1 MKRTQ
6 PILYHP
12 GASDPPPQAAVNRS
26 SIKIQTRVMLKWVMI
41 HHYQKTCHFVEIT
54 SIIKKNQYCSNSC
67 NRKFDGDMSEVAL
80 LVVAAM

>member
-1 MKRTQ
+1 
-6 PILYHP
+6 
-12 GASDPPPQAAVNRS
+12 
-26 SIKIQTRVMLKWVMI
+26 MLKWVMI